1 MIFIPLNYKMI
12 IKVLKDN
19 NEIGR
24 VASDLIV
31 QEIVRKPN
39 LLLCTATGETPTNT
53 YTKLVD
59 KKELYP
65 TDQIRILKLD
75 EWGGVPMIDPMTCE
89 YYLQK
94 FILKPLNISQK
105 NYFGF
110 NSNSTNPEK
119 EIQRM
124 KSILIEQGPI
134 DICVL
139 GLGMN
144 GHIAFNEPP
153 CDPNEECRIAKL
165 SASSLLHPMAIQM
178 GVTPEYGLTL
188 GIKEIM
194 QSKKII
200 MLINGAHK
208 KKIAKEFI
216 SGQISATIPASYLWL
231 HPDVNCFMDES
242 ANSI

>member
-1 MIFIPLNYKMI
+1 MN
-12 IKVLKDN
+12 IKVLKDSV
-19 NEIGR
+19 EIGDA
-24 VASDLIV
+24 ASDLIV
-31 QEIVRKPN
+31 HEINLKPN

-53 YTKLVD
+53 YTKLTD

-65 TDQIRILKLD
+65 TDKIRILKLD
-75 EWGGVPMIDPMTCE
+75 EWGGVPMSDQMTCE

-94 FILKPLNISQK
+94 MILKPLNISKK

-110 NSNSTNPEK
+110 DSYSINPEK
-119 EIQRM
+119 EILRM
-124 KSILIEQGPI
+124 KSVLLEQEPI

-153 CDPNEECRIAKL
+153 GDRERGCHIASL
-165 SASSLLHPMAIQM
+165 SASSLLHPMAMNM
-178 GVTPEYGLTL
+178 GTVPTYGLTL

-200 MLINGAHK
+200 MLISGEHK
-208 KKIAKEFI
+208 RKIAKEFLSGMI
-216 SGQISATIPASYLWL
+216 SEKIPASYLWS
-231 HPDVNCFMDES
+231 HPEVYCFMDES

>member
-1 MIFIPLNYKMI
+1 MIL
-12 IKVLKDN
+12 KVLKDSS
-19 NEIGR
+19 EIGDA
-24 VASDLIV
+24 ASDLIV
-31 QEIVRKPN
+31 QEINLKPN

-65 TDQIRILKLD
+65 TDQIRVLKLD
-75 EWGGVPMIDPMTCE
+75 EWGGVPMSDPMTCE

-119 EIQRM
+119 EILRM
-124 KSILIEQGPI
+124 KSVLLEQGPI

-153 CDPNEECRIAKL
+153 CDPNGECHIAKL
-165 SASSLLHPMAIQM
+165 STSSLLHPMAIQM
-178 GVTPEYGLTL
+178 SITPEYGLTL
-188 GIKEIM
+188 GIKEII

-208 KKIAKEFI
+208 KKITKEFFSGVI
-216 SGQISATIPASYLWL
+216 SEKIPASYIWS
-231 HPDVNCFMDES
+231 HTEVYCFIDES
-242 ANSI
+242 AKGV

>member
-1 MIFIPLNYKMI
+1 MTIE
-12 IKVLKDN
+12 VLRDG
-19 NEIGR
+19 NEIGDA
-24 VASDLIV
+24 ASELIV
-31 QEIVRKPN
+31 QEIKLRPN

-53 YTKLVD
+53 YTKLVN

-65 TDQIRILKLD
+65 TDQFRVLKLD
-75 EWGGVPMIDPMTCE
+75 EWGGVPMSNPMTCE
-89 YYLQK
+89 YYLRK
-94 FILKPLNISQK
+94 FILRPLNISQK

-110 NSNSTNPEK
+110 NSNSINPEK

-124 KSILIEQGPI
+124 KSVLIEQGQI

-153 CDPNEECRIAKL
+153 GDSERGCHIASL
-165 SASSLLHPMAIQM
+165 SASSLLHPMAQNM
-178 GVTPEYGLTL
+178 GIVPKYGLTL

-200 MLINGAHK
+200 MLISGEHK
-208 KKIAKEFI
+208 VKIAKEFLSGVI
-216 SGQISATIPASYLWL
+216 SEKIPASYLWL
-231 HPDVNCFMDES
+231 HSEVYCFIDES
-242 ANSI
+242 AKGV